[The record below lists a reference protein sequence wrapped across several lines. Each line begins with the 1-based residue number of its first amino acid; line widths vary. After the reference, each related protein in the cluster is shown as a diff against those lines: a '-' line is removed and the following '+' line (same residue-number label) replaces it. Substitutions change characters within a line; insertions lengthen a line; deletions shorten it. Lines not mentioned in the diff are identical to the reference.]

1 MLRSLIY
8 MLVLALVVGSL
19 VTLAPSEAR
28 AQERGTIAGSVQT
41 AGGAPAADA
50 TITLVGARR
59 RAEAGADGS
68 FQFENLAPGSYLLQ
82 AESPRSGIAVER
94 VTLAPGATIER
105 DLVLDLV
112 FHAEAITVTTGE
124 ARGLGEVYQPAGVL
138 GGRELLAQQEPTL
151 GETLARQ
158 PGVNSTYFGPGA
170 SRPVIRGLGGDR
182 VRILEGGVGTGDVS
196 NTSPDHA
203 VGVDP
208 LGAERIEIV
217 RGPATLLYG
226 STAIGGVVNVI
237 DARIPRFRQEAALSG
252 NAQLTGGT
260 VADERAGELS
270 LTGGI
275 GNLAWHAGVL
285 GRETDDLSIPGFAES
300 AAFRATEEEEE
311 GGDSEEEEE
320 AFGTLENSAT
330 QTTSWTGGVSV
341 VGEAGFVGVAFS
353 RYDDEYG
360 VPGHAHKEEG
370 EEPLSAVSLS
380 QEGEEEEFVSI
391 DLEQRRV
398 DVEGELDRSVGFFR
412 GLRFRLGTNDYEHV
426 ELEGAEV
433 GTRFTNDAWE
443 ARLEAPHGDREG
455 LSGAI
460 GLQLASNEFAAIG
473 EEAFVPPSE
482 TDSWAI
488 FGFEELPAGPTRLQL
503 GVRYENQDVATLEG
517 ELLDRSLDGFSAS
530 AGLLWLPVSDY
541 TLSLSLARSVRL
553 PTASEL
559 FANGPHIATR
569 AFEIGDPDLDN
580 EKSVGLDVAL
590 KRTSGVVTGEI
601 GFFTN
606 WFSDFIFESFTGEEE
621 DGLQV
626 IQFSQANA
634 RFIGFEGRADVEVFH
649 REPHHVALE
658 VSGDYVR
665 GELTDGDEPLPRIP
679 PLRLG
684 IGAHYQGEPFWG
696 EILVR
701 RVNEQDRV
709 AEFETPTDAYS
720 MLDATIGYRF
730 FTGGLVHDLVLRGTN
745 LTDEEARNH
754 ASFLKDLAPLPGRDL
769 SLAYRL
775 NF

>member
-1 MLRSLIY
+1 MCRSVVSFLGLAL
-8 MLVLALVVGSL
+8 MTVGLVLTATGPALGQQ
-19 VTLAPSEAR
+19 P
-28 AQERGTIAGSVQT
+28 GTIAGTVRT
-41 AGGAPAADA
+41 AGGDPAADA
-50 TITLVGARR
+50 RITLVGARR

-68 FQFENLAPGSYLLQ
+68 FRFEDLAPGSYLLQ
-82 AESPRSGIAVER
+82 AESPRSGIAVQRIE
-94 VTLAPGATIER
+94 LAPGQVVER
-105 DLVLDLV
+105 ELVLDLV

-158 PGVNSTYFGPGA
+158 PGVHSTYFGPGA

-208 LGAERIEIV
+208 MGAERIEIV

-237 DARIPRFRQEAALSG
+237 DGRIPRFRQETPVSG
-252 NAQLTGGT
+252 TAQLTGGT
-260 VADERAGELS
+260 VADERAGEVS
-270 LTGGI
+270 ITGGV
-275 GNLAWHAGVL
+275 GNVAWHAGVL

-300 AAFRATEEEEE
+300 AAFRAAEEAEVGEEGEEEA
-311 GGDSEEEEE
+311 
-320 AFGTLENSAT
+320 AFGTLENSASE
-330 QTTSWTGGVSV
+330 TTSWTGGISI
-341 VGEAGFVGVAFS
+341 VGEAGFVGVAYS
-353 RYDDEYG
+353 RYDNRYG
-360 VPGHAHKEEG
+360 VPGHAHEEAG
-370 EEPLSAVSLS
+370 QEPPSALLPA
-380 QEGEEEEFVSI
+380 QEAAEEERVRI

-398 DVEGELDRSVGFFR
+398 DVEGELDRRLSFFR

-443 ARLEAPHGDREG
+443 ARLEAPHGDRDG

-460 GLQLASNEFAAIG
+460 GLQLGSNEFAAIG

-482 TDSWAI
+482 TDSWAV
-488 FGFEELPAGPTRLQL
+488 FGFEELPVGPTRLQF
-503 GVRYENQDVATLEG
+503 GARYENQDVATLEG
-517 ELLDRSLDGFSAS
+517 EALDRSLDGFSAS
-530 AGLLWLPVSDY
+530 AGLLWLPAPEY

-580 EKSVGLDVAL
+580 EASIGLDVGL
-590 KRTSGVVTGEI
+590 RRTAGVITGEV

-606 WFSDFIFESFTGEEE
+606 WFSDFIFERFTGEEE

-626 IQFSQANA
+626 IQFSQADA
-634 RFIGFEGRADVEVFH
+634 RFVGFEGRADVEIFH
-649 REPHHVALE
+649 REPHHVAIE
-658 VSGDYVR
+658 VSGDVVR

-684 IGAHYQGEPFWG
+684 IGVHYQGEPIWG
-696 EILVR
+696 EVHVR
-701 RVNEQDRV
+701 RVGEQDRV
-709 AEFETPTDAYS
+709 AEFETPTEDYA

-730 FTGGLVHDLVLRGTN
+730 FAGGLVHDLVLRGTN
-745 LTDEEARNH
+745 LTDEEGRNH
-754 ASFLKDLAPLPGRDL
+754 VSFLKDLAPLPGRDV
-769 SLAYRL
+769 SVAYRV